1 MTNPDLSRAIWRTSS
16 HSGGNGNCV
25 QVATNLPGIIAVRD
39 SKNPA
44 GPELIFSPA
53 SWAAFTATVRA
64 GDFNIA

>member
-39 SKNPA
+39 SKNAA
-44 GPELIFSPA
+44 GPELNFSPA
-53 SWAAFTATVRA
+53 SWATFTATVRT

>member
-1 MTNPDLSRAIWRTSS
+1 MANPDLSRAIWRTSS

-44 GPELIFSPA
+44 GPELNFSPA
-53 SWAAFTATVRA
+53 SWATFTATVRT